1 MLRLTFPFNISVKM
15 SKTYK
20 VEGIIGKDTLSLLC
34 MELGSIEA
42 RKVENEQ
49 TVITESKQTVITVFY
64 YREGTEAILAS
75 FGIKILEII
84 SNTQ

>member
-1 MLRLTFPFNISVKM
+1 M